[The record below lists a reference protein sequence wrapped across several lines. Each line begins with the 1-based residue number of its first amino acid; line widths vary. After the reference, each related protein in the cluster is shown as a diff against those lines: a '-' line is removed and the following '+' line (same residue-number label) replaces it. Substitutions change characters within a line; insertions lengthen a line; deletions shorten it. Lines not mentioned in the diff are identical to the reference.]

1 MNKLFEILIK
11 RAGLIKIIVIALL
24 IFIVGYG
31 YENMVRVEPNYEG
44 VMMSNYGRNGREDFK
59 VVTGRQWTLLP
70 GTRLYQVPMF
80 ETSGDPDK
88 VTISAKDAGVFTV
101 DPSYQYQP
109 IRGKG
114 VDIVFSYKH
123 LGVENPEVML
133 ENVEKAILN
142 KLVVNAYREEAR
154 EYTTDGLMNNLNE
167 FEKKVETRLKKDF
180 EAKYFGLTNLTSG
193 LKPPKSMED
202 AIERRNNMILEKEK
216 VENEVKVAKMNL
228 EKARIE
234 AETNKV
240 KSKGLDEKLL
250 QEKWIDAIRETE
262 NKVIITDG
270 KAPTP
275 IIIKE

>member
-80 ETSGDPDK
+80 ETSGDTDK
-88 VTISAKDAGVFTV
+88 VTISARDAGVFTV

-180 EAKYFGLTNLTSG
+180 KAKYFGLTNLTSG

>member
-88 VTISAKDAGVFTV
+88 VTISARDAGVFTV

-180 EAKYFGLTNLTSG
+180 KAKYFGLTNLTSG

>member
-31 YENMVRVEPNYEG
+31 YDNMVRVEPNYEG

-202 AIERRNNMILEKEK
+202 AIERRNNMVLEKEK

-250 QEKWIDAIRETE
+250 QEKWIDAIRETD

>member
-1 MNKLFEILIK
+1 MNRLFEILIK

-167 FEKKVETRLKKDF
+167 FENKVETRLKKDF

-250 QEKWIDAIRETE
+250 QEKWIDAIRETD

>member
-250 QEKWIDAIRETE
+250 QEKWIDAIRETD

>member
-1 MNKLFEILIK
+1 MNKLFEVLIK

-31 YENMVRVEPNYEG
+31 YNNMVRVEPNYEG

-167 FEKKVETRLKKDF
+167 FEKKVEARLKKDF
-180 EAKYFGLTNLTSG
+180 EAKYFQLTNLTSG

-250 QEKWIDAIRETE
+250 QEKWIDAIRETD

-270 KAPTP
+270 RAPAP
-275 IIIKE
+275 IMIKE

>member
-1 MNKLFEILIK
+1 MNNMFEFLIK
-11 RAGLIKIIVIALL
+11 KLHVIKLVVLALIIA
-24 IFIVGYG
+24 VVWYG
-31 YENMVRVEPNYEG
+31 YRSMVRVEPNYEG
-44 VMMSNYGRNGREDFK
+44 VMMSNFGRNGKSDFK

-80 ETSGDPDK
+80 ETSGDPDE

-123 LGVENPEVML
+123 LGVEDPKVML
-133 ENVEKAILN
+133 DNVEVSILN

-167 FEKKVETRLKKDF
+167 FEKKVESRLKMDF
-180 EAKYFGLTNLTSG
+180 EAKHFQLTNLTSG

-216 VENEVKVAKMNL
+216 VQNELEVSKMNL

-270 KAPTP
+270 KVPAP

>member
-1 MNKLFEILIK
+1 MNKLFEVLIK

-31 YENMVRVEPNYEG
+31 YMNMVRVEPNYEG

-167 FEKKVETRLKKDF
+167 FEKKVETRL
-180 EAKYFGLTNLTSG
+180 
-193 LKPPKSMED
+193 
-202 AIERRNNMILEKEK
+202 
-216 VENEVKVAKMNL
+216 
-228 EKARIE
+228 
-234 AETNKV
+234 
-240 KSKGLDEKLL
+240 
-250 QEKWIDAIRETE
+250 
-262 NKVIITDG
+262 
-270 KAPTP
+270 
-275 IIIKE
+275 

>member
-88 VTISAKDAGVFTV
+88 VTISARDAGVFTV

-250 QEKWIDAIRETE
+250 QEKWIDAIRETD

>member
-1 MNKLFEILIK
+1 MNRLFEILIK

-167 FEKKVETRLKKDF
+167 FENKVETRLKKDF

-202 AIERRNNMILEKEK
+202 AIERRNTMILENEK

-250 QEKWIDAIRETE
+250 QEKWIDAIRETD

>member
-1 MNKLFEILIK
+1 MNRLFEILIK

-31 YENMVRVEPNYEG
+31 YKNMVRVEPNYEG

-167 FEKKVETRLKKDF
+167 FENKVETRLKKDF

-250 QEKWIDAIRETE
+250 QEKWIDAIRETD

>member
-1 MNKLFEILIK
+1 MNRLFEILIK

-250 QEKWIDAIRETE
+250 QEKWIDAIRETD